1 MAISEAKRKANKKW
15 NAENLATLACQLNK
29 KDAEIFKK
37 YCNSIGS
44 TPNSTLKSYVLECNK
59 KYSELL
65 DAIPDMI
72 EGEGVTLEAVE
83 GLD

>member
-1 MAISEAKRKANKKW
+1 MAISEAKKKATKKW
-15 NAENLATLACQLNK
+15 NEKNRSTLQCCLNK
-29 KDAEIFKK
+29 KDAEMFKK

-65 DAIPDMI
+65 DAIPGMI
-72 EGEGVTLEAVE
+72 EGE
-83 GLD
+83 D